1 MSQQEQKEGAEGGH
15 CQSHGVY
22 CFFAFT
28 ALHFFSFWKLFLL
41 VFSVQEER
49 ETARVHRVVEWRLFL
64 FLFLLY
70 TVLINSSA
78 IQSTKLGNTA
88 SVEGSGGG
96 VMGRGEALQTVC
108 SSLDAKGSFFAK
120 TCGVIRISCWFHF

>member
-1 MSQQEQKEGAEGGH
+1 M
-15 CQSHGVY
+15 
-22 CFFAFT
+22 
-28 ALHFFSFWKLFLL
+28 
-41 VFSVQEER
+41 FSVQEER

-96 VMGRGEALQTVC
+96 VMGMGEALQTVC

-120 TCGVIRISCWFHF
+120 TCGVIRISCCSFIFKKSREKSHSLVKLSMCLFCSAQQ